1 MAAAAERSAVVGAPD
16 PAAVCAAIAA
26 LDPAETIELLA
37 QAYAGDP
44 HIGVAL
50 RRALR
55 DRLPPPVVAPAPRT
69 AGALR
74 AQAVAICRTREEAEA
89 TRQEAERQR
98 AAAAAEQ
105 ARRARLDALAQRGE
119 AAWRTLEAEIE
130 RRNASGYAAAAALL
144 ADLRTLA
151 AENDGLAGFAARLA
165 DIRDRHARKERFI
178 ARLTTLD

>member
-1 MAAAAERSAVVGAPD
+1 MR
-16 PAAVCAAIAA
+16 AAIAA

-44 HIGVAL
+44 HVGVAL

-55 DRLPPPVVAPAPRT
+55 DRLPRPVAAPAPRT

-74 AQAVAICRTREEAEA
+74 AHAVAICRAREEAEA

-119 AAWRTLEAEIE
+119 AAWQALEAEIE
-130 RRNASGYAAAAALL
+130 RRNASGYAAAALL
-144 ADLRTLA
+144 ADLHTLA

-178 ARLTTLD
+178 ARLAALD